1 MGLTLKDAVEV
12 HNSEEILKE
21 NENKQQKVVQDN
33 QKLFDR
39 EELRR
44 QIELFRAEE
53 AKRNLK
59 IDTDSGSEPSFDDEK
74 KSMQDKKRESR
85 GLQKEKAWKAASKR
99 KQKKL
104 VRAGK
109 TGEWFQTIC
118 FMRIPIIGF
127 IYIVV
132 LALSK
137 KTPLEK
143 KSFAKAYIIYKV
155 LVWVLAA
162 ALLYCLYKVGL
173 NFLDGILQYASGN

>member
-1 MGLTLKDAVEV
+1 MGLTLKDAVEA
-12 HNSEEILKE
+12 HNREENLKE

-33 QKLFDR
+33 QELLDR
-39 EELRR
+39 EELRK

-59 IDTDSGSEPSFDDEK
+59 TDTDSGSEPSFDDVK
-74 KSMQDKKRESR
+74 KSMPDKKKESR
-85 GLQKEKAWKAASKR
+85 GLREEKAGKATGNTKR
-99 KQKKL
+99 KKL
-104 VRAGK
+104 IRAGK
-109 TGEWFQTIC
+109 TGDWFQTIC

-127 IYIVV
+127 VYILV

-137 KTPLEK
+137 KTPIEK